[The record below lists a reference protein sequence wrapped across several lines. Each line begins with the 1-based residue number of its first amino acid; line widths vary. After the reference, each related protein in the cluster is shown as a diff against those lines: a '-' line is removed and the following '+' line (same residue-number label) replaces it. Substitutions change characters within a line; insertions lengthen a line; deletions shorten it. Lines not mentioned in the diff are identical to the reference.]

1 MRGSNGQQFFATEI
15 CCTLDLRGFFCI
27 FDGTCLALTAC
38 GDESGCN
45 NQTTLQ
51 TRTATPK
58 GWSSI

>member
-15 CCTLDLRGFFCI
+15 CCTLDLRGIFRI
-27 FDGTCLALTAC
+27 FDGTCLALSARS
-38 GDESGCN
+38 DESGCN

-51 TRTATPK
+51 ARTPTPE